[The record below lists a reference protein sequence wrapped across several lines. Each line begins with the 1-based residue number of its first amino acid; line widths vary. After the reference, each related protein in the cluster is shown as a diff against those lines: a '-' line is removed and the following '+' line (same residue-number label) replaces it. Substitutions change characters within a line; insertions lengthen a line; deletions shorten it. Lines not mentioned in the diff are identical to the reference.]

1 MITLRMLSQAHLV
14 GRCRQLGLHLPKR
27 SSRLL
32 KAESPFTGVRFFAP
46 LFCNFEGFFVNLNE
60 KETAGIPI
68 PMCWK
73 WAMFSKPIPQE
84 KLGEDPWSCQI
95 VVEAPDLIFVHLMG

>member
-1 MITLRMLSQAHLV
+1 MD
-14 GRCRQLGLHLPKR
+14 
-27 SSRLL
+27 
-32 KAESPFTGVRFFAP
+32 
-46 LFCNFEGFFVNLNE
+46 LNE